1 MNNYFDNTS
10 MIKTILK
17 WKWHIV
23 TITLVAAILGAVF
36 SGSTFVTP
44 LFKSEATVYPTHIE
58 EYSDETLTEQMLQI
72 MQSQEIMDSVVDK
85 LNLMPHYKINKNYK
99 YWKTAL
105 IYRYRSN
112 VSISRTPYDA
122 VTIKVY
128 DKDPEIACKMV
139 YEIVDNYN
147 KIILKLTKN
156 QRAEQAKM
164 FRSTLRDNE
173 IFMDSLRERLATIGT
188 EYGIVDVQSQSR
200 EITRAYLNNGKSD
213 KLNELKENLE
223 AYGSEVNLINTL
235 LESASDAYHLTKA
248 EFEREQRYCANNLSF
263 ANIVSNPFVADKK
276 AFPIR
281 WVVVLLCGMCAFF
294 ISTIVV
300 YVIEYNKGKAE

>member
-99 YWKTAL
+99 YWNTDIAAM
-105 IYRYRSN
+105 S
-112 VSISRTPYDA
+112 A
-122 VTIKVY
+122 F
-128 DKDPEIACKMV
+128 PERHTMLLQSKFTT
-139 YEIVDNYN
+139 
-147 KIILKLTKN
+147 KILK
-156 QRAEQAKM
+156 
-164 FRSTLRDNE
+164 
-173 IFMDSLRERLATIGT
+173 
-188 EYGIVDVQSQSR
+188 
-200 EITRAYLNNGKSD
+200 
-213 KLNELKENLE
+213 
-223 AYGSEVNLINTL
+223 
-235 LESASDAYHLTKA
+235 
-248 EFEREQRYCANNLSF
+248 
-263 ANIVSNPFVADKK
+263 
-276 AFPIR
+276 
-281 WVVVLLCGMCAFF
+281 
-294 ISTIVV
+294 
-300 YVIEYNKGKAE
+300 